1 MLKLCYKDYLA
12 SRWLWLFPLVIYFL
26 YSLQSFGQSLI
37 VMIFGASLVLSCLLI
52 TVILEDLNKTEA
64 LYGSLP
70 LRRSTL
76 VKARYLLAGILV
88 VVGGLVIFSSIIPMN
103 AIMRAQHQKATLMPL
118 LSIEAGAGFLVFVT
132 FAIALFLP
140 FNYRLGLGRGSMAF
154 LASAAG
160 LVLAIVVFG
169 QLAGRLFGSW
179 TPLFTAEFF
188 KDPGK
193 GILEAIGRFRQA
205 IGAPLFIVSILVV
218 LGILVFIS
226 MRLSI
231 RFYEKREF

>member
-12 SRWLWLFPLVIYFL
+12 SRWLWLFPLVVYFL

-37 VMIFGASLVLSCLLI
+37 VMIFGAGLVLSCLLI
-52 TVILEDLNKTEA
+52 TVILEDLSKTEA

-76 VKARYLLAGILV
+76 VKARYLLAGILA
-88 VVGGLVIFSSIIPMN
+88 VVGGLVIFSSIMPMN
-103 AIMRAQHQKATLMPL
+103 SILRAQHQKATLMLL
-118 LSIEAGAGFLVFVT
+118 LSIEAGAGFLVFVIL
-132 FAIALFLP
+132 AIALFLP
-140 FNYRLGLGRGSMAF
+140 FTYRLGLGRGSMAF
-154 LASAAG
+154 SAALAG
-160 LVLAIVVFG
+160 LGLALAAIG
-169 QLAGRLFGSW
+169 QLASRLFRFQSA
-179 TPLFTAEFF
+179 LFTAEFL

-193 GILEAIGRFRQA
+193 GTLEAIGRFRQA
-205 IGAPLFIVSILVV
+205 IGAPYFIISTFIVLCILV
-218 LGILVFIS
+218 LIS